1 MMKHAAEI
9 SGKFGVLGKLAAAMA
24 LGFAM
29 GTAHADTV
37 TFEGF
42 DPTFVGDSDYFE
54 QAGVYL
60 TGYSNVV
67 GSQPGDLV
75 GAIVD
80 GSDLAGGPCYGLACP
95 TNNQTTFYAGLND
108 GILQLDPTATG
119 QSIHVYSVDASFIGA
134 TQGGTYPV
142 VSGLLQI
149 QGFYANGASD
159 TVRFNLAGPTSGNFN
174 FKTYTTSAAFA
185 AEGFAAVDIFAYVCD
200 TSGSCKAFQ
209 NNQGQFAID
218 NINLGPTVS
227 AVPEP
232 ASWLMLGLGLAG
244 IAAAARRKNKRA

>member
-29 GTAHADTV
+29 GAAHADTV
-37 TFEGF
+37 TFGGF

-60 TGYSNVV
+60 TGYSNAI

-108 GILQLDPTATG
+108 GILQLDTTTPG
-119 QSIHVYSVDASFIGA
+119 QSIHVYSLDASFIGA
-134 TQGGTYPV
+134 VQGGSYPIT
-142 VSGLLQI
+142 SGLLLV
-149 QGFYANGASD
+149 QGFYADGSS
-159 TVRFNLAGPTSGNFN
+159 TYTQFNLAGPTTGSFN
-174 FKTYTTSAAFA
+174 FKTYNTSAAFA
-185 AEGFAAVDIFAYVCD
+185 AQSFAAVDIFAYVCD
-200 TSGSCKAFQ
+200 VSGSCKAFQ
-209 NNQGQFAID
+209 TNQGQFAID

-244 IAAAARRKNKRA
+244 ITAAARRKNKRA